1 MPEMFSTLC
10 TVKADMS
17 QLASV
22 LKPQRGRGGAIYYQH
37 YFDIVLL
44 FGLTELKAQISWT
57 EHVRDLCLCTS
68 TSPDL
73 FYHRAKK
80 SGEYHL
86 SISPSSTQ
94 LTLVIPGVRPKWYTT
109 MT

>member
-1 MPEMFSTLC
+1 MFSTLC

-22 LKPQRGRGGAIYYQH
+22 LKPQHGRGGAIYYQH

-57 EHVRDLCLCTS
+57 EHVRDLSAFVLQHPLIYFT
-68 TSPDL
+68 TGP
-73 FYHRAKK
+73 RKAA
-80 SGEYHL
+80 
-86 SISPSSTQ
+86 SIIYQ
-94 LTLVIPGVRPKWYTT
+94 YLLRPHS
-109 MT
+109 